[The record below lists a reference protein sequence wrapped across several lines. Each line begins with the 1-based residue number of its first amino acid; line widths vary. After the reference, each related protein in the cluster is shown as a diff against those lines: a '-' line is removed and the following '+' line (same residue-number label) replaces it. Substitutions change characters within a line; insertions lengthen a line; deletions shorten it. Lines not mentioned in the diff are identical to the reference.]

1 MITDGLNPLNFL
13 LLLGTVAASLG
24 ATALWVYARLS
35 GRTTAARR
43 ILQAEVGGLAVYAI
57 ALLSSSILSHDR
69 VLAAGQEKHI
79 CEIDCH
85 TSYAVSDVDTAHSL
99 GQATAHGI
107 FYVVT
112 LRVRFD
118 SNTISSRRGMGPLTP
133 NGRVLRVIAG
143 DGTEYQPS
151 ADGEAALAALEGP
164 PIPLT
169 KPVIPGETYLTK
181 VVFDLPATV
190 AEPRLLLLAAT
201 GLPDRLVIG
210 YENSLLHA
218 KTAFR
223 LAV

>member
-35 GRTTAARR
+35 GRTALARR
-43 ILQAEVGGLAVYAI
+43 ILFSEVAALAAYAVVLV
-57 ALLSSSILSHDR
+57 AASLLSRSQ
-69 VLAAGQEKHI
+69 VLALGQEKHI

-85 TSYAVSDVDTAHSL
+85 TSYAVSHVDTAHSL
-99 GQATAHGI
+99 GQTTAQGV

-118 SNTISSRRGMGPLTP
+118 SSTISSHRGMGPLTP
-133 NGRVLRVIAG
+133 GGRVLRVVAN
-143 DGTEYQPS
+143 DGSQYQPS
-151 ADGEAALAALEGP
+151 NDGEAALAALEGP

-169 KPVIPGETYLTK
+169 KSVIPGETYLTK
-181 VVFDLPATV
+181 VVFDLPANV
-190 AEPRLLLLAAT
+190 AEPRLLLLATT

-223 LAV
+223 LEV